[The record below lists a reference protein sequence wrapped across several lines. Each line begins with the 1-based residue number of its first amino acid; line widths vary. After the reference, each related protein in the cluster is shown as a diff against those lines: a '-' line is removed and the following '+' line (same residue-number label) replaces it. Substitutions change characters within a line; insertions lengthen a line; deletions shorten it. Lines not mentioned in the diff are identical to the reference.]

1 MSQKLTIPASFSMVK
16 NGDTTLFVKEGYR
29 EIVLSLPSSFESFH
43 PKHKD
48 DTQVKFGRG
57 SCLTVPVTQN
67 SAERLVIRNYRH
79 GGLFG
84 RLFGGVFSNVNR
96 PMNEICINEIALQKG
111 VPSAEVIAVTRRRLW
126 GLFYRASLVSKEI
139 TGAVDVV
146 QFLKESPLRV
156 IQKSKKPVI
165 SALAKL
171 IRNMHN
177 AGIYHADLHLKN
189 ILLKKDSTGGFAAYV
204 IDLDKSVVLD
214 KLDIHLRIKNLS
226 RLDRYLE
233 KLRWLSGKATSHEDD
248 REESWSQKIATISRA
263 DRIRF
268 FKEYMLQDTAI
279 DKNWKYCLRR
289 YHTHHTLHKCWWRL
303 FGLSGNFAK

>member
-29 EIVLSLPSSFESFH
+29 EMVLNLPSGLESLH
-43 PKHKD
+43 QTHKD

-67 SAERLVIRNYRH
+67 STERLVIRNYRH

-84 RLFGGVFSNVNR
+84 RLFGGVFSNINR

-171 IRNMHN
+171 IRNMHD

-204 IDLDKSVVLD
+204 IDLDKSVVSD

-248 REESWSQKIATISRA
+248 REESWSQKIATISRT

-279 DKNWKYCLRR
+279 DKNWKHCLRR

-303 FGLSGNFAK
+303 FGLSGNFVK